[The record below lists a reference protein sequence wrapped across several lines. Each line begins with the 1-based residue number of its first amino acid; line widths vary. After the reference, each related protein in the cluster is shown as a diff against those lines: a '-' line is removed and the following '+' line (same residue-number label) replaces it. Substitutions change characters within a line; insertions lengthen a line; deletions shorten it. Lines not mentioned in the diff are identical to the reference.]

1 MTYLQTDFK
10 LFLENNGFKDF
21 SLDKILEIPSI
32 NNLTSEFS
40 FELFARDINNKEHYY
55 SIINKIIDHEP
66 NEKMKIPNLQKRIRK
81 IENIKMKFNQYNFG
95 ILFPYDKEIET
106 YLSEHSD
113 TVLKNNISLYRFYE
127 ENNKTIFVKFL
138 TEIN

>member
-1 MTYLQTDFK
+1 
-10 LFLENNGFKDF
+10 
-21 SLDKILEIPSI
+21 
-32 NNLTSEFS
+32 
-40 FELFARDINNKEHYY
+40 
-55 SIINKIIDHEP
+55 
-66 NEKMKIPNLQKRIRK
+66 
-81 IENIKMKFNQYNFG
+81 MKFNQYNFG